1 MDTQLVRNSK
11 YRTEIQGL
19 RAVAVL
25 LVVLYHSDVIFK
37 SGFVGVDVFFVI
49 SGYVIAR
56 SLTTDIFELSNFSVA
71 SFYARRIRRLLPAL
85 AVMLATVLFLSTWFS
100 TISSRVQT
108 VRTGLFA
115 TFSLSNIFL
124 FRFRPDGY
132 FEVTEKTNALL
143 HTWSLSIEEQ
153 FYLAFPLFVLLIIY
167 LCKIAR
173 INQQKLFVIVFL
185 CIAIISFCASAYISI
200 NGIHGLTG
208 ILSRAFGSSTL
219 DSRFAFYMPFTR
231 AWEFLA
237 GVLVAQIRRKSESKG
252 ISETGG
258 LLGLILIAVSALS
271 FQKVS
276 SFPGLV
282 VLVPV
287 IGTSL
292 VLFFSSGSTGLG
304 RTLSRKWL
312 VWIGDRSYGW
322 YLWHWP
328 IIQFVKPFW
337 PNNTI
342 ASALAGV
349 SAIIPAAVSYR
360 FLENRFRYQLHWSKP
375 GRMAVLVS
383 ASLLLPVVAGISSRP
398 LMPELGQHLDATTG
412 CEYGDLTNIEP
423 GGKCVFPSGI
433 NGGSAVLIGDSH
445 AGHLTEAFIP
455 ASHELGLDAVVAVK
469 GNSPFLF
476 KPWDSGFTTES
487 YPFISLQ
494 RIKELKPSVVVIAQ
508 SGYNQDAPQGT
519 NWSDEFL
526 PVLQVLEEANIPVVV
541 VAASVNVGAYPQ
553 TCSIIQVN
561 FRMCPAEQNLSRTE
575 LDNGRSYRTSEEKIA
590 VSKVSNA
597 IIFDTLQ
604 VLCPNEKCSTF
615 RNGKWWWR
623 DEAHISITASNAMIP
638 MMTESMRQA
647 INLKN

>member
-1 MDTQLVRNSK
+1 MDKQLANNSRYK
-11 YRTEIQGL
+11 TEIQGL

-25 LVVLYHSDVIFK
+25 LVVFYHSDVIFK
-37 SGFVGVDVFFVI
+37 SGFVGVDIFFVI

-56 SLTTDIFELSNFSVA
+56 SLTTDGYELSEFSVVT
-71 SFYARRIRRLLPAL
+71 FYARRIRRLLPAL
-85 AVMLATVLFLSTWFS
+85 AVMLTTVLFLSTWFS

-115 TFSLSNIFL
+115 TFSLSNVFL

-153 FYLAFPLFVLLIIY
+153 FYLVFPLIVLLIIK
-167 LCKIAR
+167 LGKIAR
-173 INQQKLFVIVFL
+173 INQQKLFVIVFTS
-185 CIAIISFCASAYISI
+185 IAIVSFCASAYISI

-208 ILSRAFGSSTL
+208 ILSRVSGSSIL

-237 GVLVAQIRRKSESKG
+237 GVLVAQIRRKSDSKR
-252 ISETGG
+252 ISEIGG
-258 LLGLILIAVSALS
+258 LLGLILIVVSALS
-271 FQKVS
+271 FEKVN
-276 SFPGLV
+276 SFPGVV

-292 VLFFSSGSTGLG
+292 VLYFSSGLTGAG
-304 RTLSRKWL
+304 RTLSRGWL

-337 PNNTI
+337 PNSTI
-342 ASALAGV
+342 ASATAGI
-349 SAIIPAAVSYR
+349 SAIIPATISYQ
-360 FLENRFRYQLHWSKP
+360 FLENRFRYQRHWSKP
-375 GRMAVLVS
+375 GRMAVLVA
-383 ASLLLPVVAGISSRP
+383 ASLFLPVVAGISSRP
-398 LMPELGQHLDATTG
+398 LMPELGPHLDATTG

-423 GGKCVFPSGI
+423 GGKCIFASGK

-445 AGHLTEAFIP
+445 AGHLTEAFIS

-476 KPWDSGFTTES
+476 KPWDSGFTAES
-487 YPFISLQ
+487 YPYISLQ

-519 NWSDEFL
+519 SWSDEFL
-526 PVLQVLEEANIPVVV
+526 PVLQALEEANIPVIV
-541 VAASVNVGAYPQ
+541 VAASVNVGVYPQ

-561 FRMCPAEQNLSRTE
+561 FRMCPAKQDLSRTE
-575 LDNGRSYRTSEEKIA
+575 LDKGRSYRTSEEKIA

-597 IIFDTLQ
+597 IILDTLQ
-604 VLCPNEKCSTF
+604 VLCPDEKCSTF

-623 DEAHISITASNAMIP
+623 DEAHISITASNAISP
-638 MMTESMRQA
+638 IMTDSMRRA
-647 INLKN
+647 INLNN